1 VLNHHATWGIL
12 AGEGEC
18 RALVESSVRETYSAA
33 VARPVAF
40 TLGVV
45 FGVSVVSLAW
55 YFIDRNTEKQLSLLR
70 DENVHQERVLG
81 AALQAKLDLE
91 KKITALQTELS
102 AAQQAVANAEEWEYS
117 PASEPIFNLSASD
130 QKLESLEL
138 NPEQQ
143 AIVSYLF
150 AKDGARSGTISEGVS
165 LTVGRVDY
173 ELEGLN
179 SNGLIA
185 AGTCHRKGET
195 TLYKCWGLTAFGR
208 KYVVKKLD
216 DQSPTSTESQQSS
229 TSMEPQ

>member
-1 VLNHHATWGIL
+1 M
-12 AGEGEC
+12 
-18 RALVESSVRETYSAA
+18 VESSVRETYSAA

-40 TLGVV
+40 ALGVL

-70 DENVHQERVLG
+70 DENVHQERALD

-91 KKITALQTELS
+91 KKITALQSELS

-117 PASEPIFNLSASD
+117 PASEPIFNLSATK

-143 AIVSYLF
+143 MIVSYLF
-150 AKDGARSGTISEGVS
+150 AKDGARSGMIGEGVG

-179 SNGLIA
+179 SNGLVA

-195 TLYKCWGLTAFGR
+195 TLYTCWGLTAFGR
-208 KYVVKKLD
+208 KYVVNKLD
-216 DQSPTSTESQQSS
+216 GQSSTPMDSQQSS
-229 TSMEPQ
+229 TSMERQ